1 MANKGINT
9 RELVV
14 DMLLTVSAGKEY
26 SHVLIRNVLDKYDY
40 LEGRE
45 KAFIKQVTEGCLE
58 RRLELDYY
66 LDAFSKIP
74 VSKMKPFIRE
84 LLRMSAYQIL
94 FLSRVPDRAVIDE
107 AVKLTRKR
115 GFSGLTGFV
124 NGVLRSVSRE
134 GKAYPLPDE
143 KEQPVRAFSIRYSM
157 PEWIVEYFFEE
168 YGTEKTGKI
177 LQGLLEVR
185 PVTIRFRQDLSK
197 KEREALLKQMEAAGV
212 SVRQHPYLPLAYE
225 LRGLESVTALPGFAE
240 GKLTVQDVSSMLA
253 VEAAGIKPGDRILD
267 VCAAPGG
274 KTAYA
279 AMLAGEGGMVEARD
293 LSAYKTVRI
302 EETCKRLG
310 LPNVTVRVWDA
321 LKADPAWRGQADVVL
336 ADVPCL
342 GLGVMGRKRDIKYRV
357 QKKDLES
364 IVELQKKIVT
374 AAAQYVKPQ
383 GTLLYST
390 CSMTREENIE
400 MVSFM
405 KEELGLMAESLEE
418 VLPESFL
425 RRLTDTSERESLSK
439 GWIQLLPGIH
449 ETDGFFFARM
459 KCEGNHRGFLNDCI
473 G

>member
-1 MANKGINT
+1 MANKGMNA
-9 RELVV
+9 RDLVV
-14 DMLLTVSAGKEY
+14 DMLLTISAGKEY

-74 VSKMKPFIRE
+74 AAKMKPFICE

-107 AVKLTRKR
+107 AVKLAKKR
-115 GFSGLTGFV
+115 GFSGLSGFV
-124 NGVLRSVSRE
+124 NGVLRSLSRE

-143 KEQPVRAFSIRYSM
+143 SEDPVRAFSIRYSM
-157 PEWIVEYFFEE
+157 PAWIVEYFFEE
-168 YGTEKTGKI
+168 YGRERAGKI

-197 KEREALLKQMEAAGV
+197 EEREALLEQMEAAGV
-212 SVRQHPYLPLAYE
+212 AIRQHPYLPLAYE

-253 VEAAGIKPGDRILD
+253 VEAAGIKPGDKILD

-293 LSAYKTVRI
+293 LNAYKTARI

-310 LPNVTVRVWDA
+310 LSNVTVRIWDA
-321 LKADPAWRGQADVVL
+321 LEEDPAWRGQADVVL

-342 GLGVMGRKRDIKYRV
+342 GLGVIGRKRDIKYRV
-357 QKKDLES
+357 QRKDLDS

-374 AAAQYVKPQ
+374 VAAEYVKPQ

-390 CSMTREENIE
+390 CSMTREENQD

-405 KEELGLMAESLEE
+405 EEELGLKAESLEE
-418 VLPESFL
+418 VLPECFISCIA
-425 RRLTDTSERESLSK
+425 DTSEKESLSR
-439 GWIQLLPGIH
+439 GWLQLLPGIH
-449 ETDGFFFARM
+449 ETDGFFFANM
-459 KCEGNHRGFLNDCI
+459 KREK
-473 G
+473 

>member
-1 MANKGINT
+1 MANKGMNA

-14 DMLLTVSAGKEY
+14 DMLLTISEGKEY

-74 VSKMKPFIRE
+74 AAKMKPFIRE

-107 AVKLTRKR
+107 AVKLARKR

-124 NGVLRSVSRE
+124 NGVLRSLSRE

-143 KEQPVRAFSIRYSM
+143 SEDPVRAFSIRYSM
-157 PEWIVEYFFEE
+157 PTWIVEYFFEE
-168 YGTEKTGKI
+168 YGTERAGKI

-197 KEREALLKQMEAAGV
+197 EEREALLKQMEAAGV
-212 SVRQHPYLPLAYE
+212 AIRQHPYLPLAYE

-253 VEAAGIKPGDRILD
+253 VEAAGIKPGDKILD
-267 VCAAPGG
+267 ICAAPGG

-293 LSAYKTVRI
+293 LNAYKTARI
-302 EETCKRLG
+302 EETCERLG
-310 LPNVTVRVWDA
+310 LSNVTVRIWDA
-321 LKADPAWRGQADVVL
+321 LEEDPAWKGQADVVL

-342 GLGVMGRKRDIKYRV
+342 GLGVIGRKRDIKYRV
-357 QKKDLES
+357 QRKDLES

-374 AAAQYVKPQ
+374 VAVEYVKPQ

-390 CSMTREENIE
+390 CSMTREENQE

-405 KEELGLMAESLEE
+405 EEELGLKAESLEE
-418 VLPESFL
+418 VLPECFIQSL
-425 RRLTDTSERESLSK
+425 LDTSERESLSR
-439 GWIQLLPGIH
+439 GWLQLLPGIH

-459 KCEGNHRGFLNDCI
+459 KCEGNH
-473 G
+473 